1 MAELQRIKVFQ
12 TEAEFCN
19 IRHSLHVPSTA
30 HCVET
35 SEVYFQCERKA
46 NIGDVV
52 LYDKFLEEEML
63 VYYTEYN
70 ATAYP
75 LSTYTPTGIV
85 VIPQWF
91 CGDDYARVTSLV
103 NMSCTTPE
111 TGKASNNETSWDG
124 GSDIYLVW
132 GGFESEN
139 WIYTNISE
147 LTDYGTDGNRY
158 QIYVDGDNNPTGES
172 SNWGHM
178 PSDSYHTGYKG
189 STESNSSDKTVHW
202 YNGMGAD
209 YRLPSA
215 YTNRLERNPL
225 YGRGAD
231 GNQSSF
237 LSDYNGK
244 QNTQYILNHE
254 TKQPNWQTD
263 EQIDNSY
270 RGDNLGH
277 FPAAL
282 CCARYHTDGTEAGD
296 WYLPAAGE
304 LGCIMPRFAI
314 IQSALKAVAAIAP
327 NLAVPLSEGII
338 YWSSSEY
345 SEYDAYYLGTNGGN
359 MYGNGKNGDGYVR
372 AFRLLRI

>member
-19 IRHSLHVPSTA
+19 IRHSLYVPSTA

-35 SEVYFQCERKA
+35 SEVFFQCERKA

-70 ATAYP
+70 ATTYP

-91 CGDDYARVTSLV
+91 CGDDYARVMSLV

-111 TGKASNNETSWDG
+111 TGKASNNATSWDG

-139 WIYTNISE
+139 WTYTNISE

-158 QIYVDGDNNPTGES
+158 QIYVDGGNNPTGE
-172 SNWGHM
+172 NGGWGHM

-189 STESNSSDKTVHW
+189 STENNSSDKTVHW
-202 YNGMGAD
+202 YNGMGDD

-263 EQIDNSY
+263 EQIENSY

-314 IQSALKAVAAIAP
+314 IQAALKKVASVSSAV
-327 NLAVPLSEGII
+327 AVPLNENNF

-345 SEYDAYYLGTNGGN
+345 SEYDAYYLNTSSG
-359 MYGNGKNGDGYVR
+359 YVDVNGKGYISYVR